1 MTDENTAHGDILN
14 QEVQGQLKS
23 IVERV
28 ERLTAE
34 KDEIAEQIS
43 EVFTEAKGNG
53 FDVKIIRK
61 VIRIRKQDRAK
72 RMEEDS
78 ILDLYLSATGDLL

>member
-1 MTDENTAHGDILN
+1 MTDEVLN
-14 QEVQGQLKS
+14 QSAQGQLRS
-23 IVERV
+23 IVERA
-28 ERLTAE
+28 ERLDADKAE
-34 KDEIAEQIS
+34 
-43 EVFTEAKGNG
+43 VTEAQKQLFQEAAGAG
-53 FDVKIIRK
+53 YDVKVIRK